1 MDMASHVQPRVTKR
15 HEKLH
20 LSYELPHRIHCSL
33 ISPLTAPNG
42 STLIFY
48 GHQNGLRILWR
59 GGRRRRRQ
67 NAAAHSNGTNGMVE
81 LLDDEEFEDN
91 EEEQDPDCPHP
102 SIIQHLSVDFG
113 NVTNPVAILHLAT
126 TSITNNTAAPH
137 ILKDTAIVAAASS
150 DGKLRLLLIPLSP
163 PSDHTKE
170 QTLRDIVT
178 SAIEIDLGTYH
189 VANLPASLA
198 VKFLAH
204 EHQRS
209 NALIAPNGDVEGFL
223 LLVSAGR
230 TLHTWTIPVT
240 ADAIVSE
247 DIELLHKISLP
258 SPATAIS
265 PHPSPR
271 TSQLLLV
278 DATSAVRIYEP
289 LASPTPRRRPGSS
302 DSTSQLPSTVSK
314 PGRWIT
320 TFHPAFQVSKGVSA
334 VSAAFA
340 RRKKVLD
347 AKWILGGR
355 AALALL
361 EDGEWGIWD
370 VTSPPKGKSVEEF
383 ALNSFL
389 DTAARTETAEP
400 AKQRQGAARLA
411 PSTPNT
417 RKAKQDQ
424 LFSGT
429 PKTTSNAAPRGGI
442 SVSPYS
448 IKAGAGDESVVMWYN
463 GQIYSIPSIGRFWQ
477 QGTSGGLYSSSLT
490 HIPDVNLMQENIT
503 GISQFASKT
512 AGSGI
517 GSMNTQRDLLV
528 SAEHRAIILQGT
540 RPPTP
545 SRQLFHAAERPV
557 SRDQQMFDSGELDLD
572 GIDNMLDSMAA
583 PARRVGFLS
592 PVA

>member
-1 MDMASHVQPRVTKR
+1 MASHVQPRVTKR
-15 HEKLH
+15 EKKLH

-42 STLIFY
+42 STLILF
-48 GHQNGLRILWR
+48 GHKTGLRVLWR
-59 GGRRRRRQ
+59 GGRRRRQ
-67 NAAAHSNGTNGMVE
+67 NAAAHAKGTNGMLD
-81 LLDDEEFEDN
+81 LLDDDEFEEA
-91 EEEQDPDCPHP
+91 EEEQDPDCPYP
-102 SIIQHLSVDFG
+102 SIIEDLNVDFG
-113 NVTNPVAILHLAT
+113 SADKPVAALHLAT
-126 TSITNNTAAPH
+126 TSIADNTAAPH
-137 ILKDTAIVAAASS
+137 VLKSSAIVAAASS
-150 DGKLRLLLIPLSP
+150 DGKLRVLQIPLMP
-163 PSDHTKE
+163 PADEAKE
-170 QTLRDIVT
+170 RASREIVT
-178 SAIEIDLGTYH
+178 SAIELDLGAYH
-189 VANLPASLA
+189 IANLPASLA
-198 VKFLAH
+198 VKFLAR

-209 NALIAPNGDVEGFL
+209 NALIAPNDHVEGFL
-223 LLVSAGR
+223 LVVSAGR
-230 TLHTWTIPVT
+230 TLRTWTIPVT
-240 ADAIVSE
+240 ADAIVRDDAE
-247 DIELLHKISLP
+247 NLHTLSLP
-258 SPATAIS
+258 SPAIS
-265 PHPSPR
+265 VSLHPSPR
-271 TSQLLLV
+271 SSQLLLV
-278 DATSAVRIYEP
+278 DATSAVRMYEP
-289 LASPTPRRRPGSS
+289 LASPAPRRRPGSS
-302 DSTSQLPSTVSK
+302 DSTSLLSTTAST

-320 TFHPAFQVSKGVSA
+320 TFHPAFQPPRDASA
-334 VSAAFA
+334 VSVAFS

-355 AALALL
+355 GALALL

-370 VTSPPKGKSVEEF
+370 VMSPPKGKSVEEF
-383 ALNSFL
+383 ALNGFL

-429 PKTTSNAAPRGGI
+429 PKTPSNVAPRGGI
-442 SVSPYS
+442 SISPYS
-448 IKAGAGDESVVMWYN
+448 IKAGAGDESVILWYN
-463 GQIYSIPSIGRFWQ
+463 GQIYSIASIGRFWQ

-490 HIPDVNLMQENIT
+490 HIPNINLMQENVT
-503 GISQFASKT
+503 SISQFASKT

-528 SAEHRAIILQGT
+528 SAEHRAIILQST

-557 SRDQQMFDSGELDLD
+557 SRDQQMLEYGELDLD

-583 PARRVGFLS
+583 PARRVDFLS

>member
-1 MDMASHVQPRVTKR
+1 MLTTTCY
-15 HEKLH
+15 
-20 LSYELPHRIHCSL
+20 SYELPHRIHCSL

-42 STLIFY
+42 STLILY
-48 GHQNGLRILWR
+48 GHRTGLRILWR
-59 GGRRRRRQ
+59 GGRRRRRRQ
-67 NAAAHSNGTNGMVE
+67 NAAAHANGTNGMVD
-81 LLDDEEFEDN
+81 LLEDDEFEEG

-102 SIIQHLSVDFG
+102 SIIEDLNVDFG
-113 NVTNPVAILHLAT
+113 TADKPVAALHLST
-126 TSITNNTAAPH
+126 TSITDNTAAPQ
-137 ILKDTAIVAAASS
+137 ILKGSAIVAIASS
-150 DGKLRLLLIPLSP
+150 DGKLRVLQIPLLP
-163 PSDHTKE
+163 PADDAKE
-170 QTLRDIVT
+170 QARREIVG
-178 SAIEIDLGTYH
+178 SAIELDLGTYH
-189 VANLPASLA
+189 ITNLPASLA
-198 VKFLAH
+198 VKFLAR

-209 NALIAPNGDVEGFL
+209 NALIAPNDDVEGFL
-223 LLVSAGR
+223 LVTSAGR
-230 TLHTWTIPVT
+230 TLRIWTIPVT
-240 ADAIVSE
+240 ADAIVGE
-247 DIELLHKISLP
+247 DAELLHKISLP
-258 SPATAIS
+258 SPATKIS
-265 PHPSPR
+265 LHPSPR
-271 TSQLLLV
+271 SSQLLLV

-289 LASPTPRRRPGSS
+289 LENPAPRRRPGSS
-302 DSTSQLPSTVSK
+302 DSTSQLPTTISK
-314 PGRWIT
+314 TGRWIT
-320 TFHPAFQVSKGVSA
+320 TFHPAFHTSKDASA
-334 VSAAFA
+334 GSAASA

-347 AKWILGGR
+347 AKWILSGR
-355 AALALL
+355 GALALL

-370 VTSPPKGKSVEEF
+370 ITSPPKGKSVEDF
-383 ALNSFL
+383 ALNGFL

-429 PKTTSNAAPRGGI
+429 PKTPSNAAPRGGI

-448 IKAGAGDESVVMWYN
+448 IKAGAGDESVIMWYN
-463 GQIYSIPSIGRFWQ
+463 GQIYSIASIGRFWQ

-490 HIPDVNLMQENIT
+490 HIPDINLMQENIT
-503 GISQFASKT
+503 SISQFASKT

-528 SAEHRAIILQGT
+528 SAEHRAIILQST

-557 SRDQQMFDSGELDLD
+557 SRDQQMLDSGELDLD